1 MKKLLLI
8 ITGAVVL
15 LLVACG
21 PKKVTAVENCF
32 TAIDRYLADSIGTQ
46 YLHGEICIPFHS
58 YASVDET
65 SQGDIQVLGDFWVM
79 NYNVVGDT
87 LMTVSGGSHPGKMHV
102 RRNGD
107 GHFEVTSFE
116 PVLDGSEFLPS
127 AKRIF
132 GDQFDEFQAAYSNEK
147 AREHAR
153 KEGIAAYVAEH
164 EIPVKVY
171 QDYGWPAVRIPTK

>member
-1 MKKLLLI
+1 MKKLSLI
-8 ITGAVVL
+8 ITGAVL

-21 PKKVTAVENCF
+21 PKKVAAVEDCF

-58 YASVDET
+58 YASVDEAN
-65 SQGDIQVLGDFWVM
+65 QDDIQVLGDFWVM

-102 RRNGD
+102 KRSAD
-107 GHFEVTSFE
+107 GHFTVTSFE

-127 AKRIF
+127 ARRIF
-132 GDQFDEFQAAYSNEK
+132 GNQFDEFQAAYSNEK
-147 AREHAR
+147 AREEAR
-153 KEGIAAYVAEH
+153 KEGIAAYVTTH

-171 QDYGWPAVRIPTK
+171 KDYGWPAVQIPTK